1 LFYLAPKFKHQTHTM
16 DKKRIQRLCEEF
28 LRDED
33 KLTPAFAVGVARAS
47 FRLILEELQNAEA

>member
-1 LFYLAPKFKHQTHTM
+1 MSNTNTHTM

-33 KLTPAFAVGVARAS
+33 KLTPAYAVGVARAS